1 MEPQRSVL
9 VIEDNAVLRD
19 ILKSVF
25 EGAKM
30 EVGFCCDGSEA
41 IAALEQKGYDT
52 LVVDYRMPDMG
63 GVEVV
68 KTLRRLL
75 FPATIIGISIENR
88 EQEFLSAG
96 ADAFLMKP
104 FEIDDLLD
112 LVRKERQ
119 TASHLLPVK

>member
-1 MEPQRSVL
+1 MERRRNVL
-9 VIEDNAVLRD
+9 IVEDNVILCD

-25 EGAKM
+25 ETATM
-30 EVGFCCDGSEA
+30 EVGFCSDGSEVYE
-41 IAALEQKGYDT
+41 ALKRKRYDT
-52 LVVDYRMPDMG
+52 LVVDYRMPGMN

-75 FPATIIGISIENR
+75 LSVQIIGISIENR

-104 FEIDDLLD
+104 FEIDDLLN
-112 LVRKERQ
+112 LVRERPH
-119 TASHLLPVK
+119 AA